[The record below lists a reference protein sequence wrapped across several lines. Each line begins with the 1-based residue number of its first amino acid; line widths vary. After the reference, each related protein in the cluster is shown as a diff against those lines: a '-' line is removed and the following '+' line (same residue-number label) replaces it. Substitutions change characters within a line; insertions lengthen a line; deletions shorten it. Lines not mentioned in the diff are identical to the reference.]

1 MSRAGA
7 ARTPPPSPSPSQ
19 SPRRH
24 DPVSRAAKVGG
35 ARLALGGA
43 AARARG
49 ASGGGAAAGGGEA
62 RARAAGRR
70 RLFYFPPLSSPS
82 FIFFF
87 APFLRIFWGGSARAP
102 AGGRR
107 ERPGLRGA
115 PRVGGWS
122 GTGRGPGRVRSGP
135 GRDSRPGSRAAGW
148 AGAAVWVGGRA
159 GAAPGVVLFPPS
171 SSPPPPGPRETPGEK
186 LKCRGLPPPSPHV
199 GTRRRSPG
207 RGTGSPFSAGKLLQS
222 SQAAFGGAPGAN
234 QPRTPG
240 DPGEGCETV
249 AFLGDPGFVPSP
261 GHPLDVWL

>member
-87 APFLRIFWGGSARAP
+87 APFLRIFLGRLGEGPCRRAAGAAGAARGAEGRWMERDRP
-102 AGGRR
+102 GPGPRAERAGEGFPAGVAGGRVGR
-107 ERPGLRGA
+107 GRGLGRGA
-115 PRVGGWS
+115 GGSGSWCRPLPPLQLPATPRPS
-122 GTGRGPGRVRSGP
+122 GDPRGEVE
-135 GRDSRPGSRAAGW
+135 
-148 AGAAVWVGGRA
+148 V
-159 GAAPGVVLFPPS
+159 
-171 SSPPPPGPRETPGEK
+171 PGPPTSESPRGYASQKPGEGNRVSLLRRETPAKFPG
-186 LKCRGLPPPSPHV
+186 CFRRCPRG
-199 GTRRRSPG
+199 
-207 RGTGSPFSAGKLLQS
+207 
-222 SQAAFGGAPGAN
+222 
-234 QPRTPG
+234 
-240 DPGEGCETV
+240 
-249 AFLGDPGFVPSP
+249 
-261 GHPLDVWL
+261 